1 MNNIL
6 FMNGLPERLFRTW
19 FKRCA
24 SSLVGGRGGGPE
36 IDLDIWICIDRYI

>member
-1 MNNIL
+1 
-6 FMNGLPERLFRTW
+6 MNGLPERLFRTW